1 MKDTTDYSGLVFT
14 PLETSNAAENYIDEI
29 RKNDGDSMPLYLPR
43 LEYDEKTNT
52 GFLPVKRGE
61 LITVLGR
68 PGSGKT
74 GFMFHWARRRAQDLK
89 EQKSN
94 KVVLYWSMEQLIEEL
109 RLFNVAAEEN
119 ISASRMATGKMQDDE
134 WGKAVKSL
142 RGLHTTPL
150 WFAGKSLKRRKDKIQ
165 LNEAALRGT
174 LENIEKWQGDEIK
187 QEIDS
192 VFIDYLQRFRSDGR
206 DWVQFYGDLTNG
218 LKDMTGDFAT
228 RFVVGVQARREV
240 DAKAIQIPGME
251 DGQWTSSIEQ
261 QSDGMLAVVRPA
273 RYRKQGEDFDGVIVN
288 GYRQMIIKVLK
299 RKLGPE
305 GTAHWADFQPEYN
318 RLDDMDIET
327 IQLKDGY
334 HV

>member
-1 MKDTTDYSGLVFT
+1 MKDDNDYSGLVFT
-14 PLETSNAAENYIDEI
+14 PLEASNAAEEYIENI
-29 RKNDGDSMPLYLPR
+29 KANDGDVMPLYIPK
-43 LEYDEKTNT
+43 LEYNEENNK

-89 EQKSN
+89 IQNSD

-109 RLFNVAAEEN
+109 RLFNVAGEDH
-119 ISASRMATGKMQDDE
+119 ISASKMAMGKMADTE
-134 WGKAVKSL
+134 WDRAVKSL

-150 WFAGKSLKRRKDKIQ
+150 WFAGKSLKRRKQKIQ
-165 LNEAALRGT
+165 LDENSLRGT
-174 LENIEKWQGDEIK
+174 LASIEKWQGETIK

-192 VFIDYLQRFRSDGR
+192 VFIDYLQRFRSNGR

-218 LKDMTGDFAT
+218 LKDMAGDFAT

-261 QSDGMLAVVRPA
+261 QSDGMLSVVRPS
-273 RYRKQGEDFDGVIVN
+273 RYRKDGEDFDGTIVK
-288 GYRQMIIKVLK
+288 GYRQMVIKVLK

-305 GTAHWADFQPEYN
+305 GQATWVNFEPEYN
-318 RLDDMDIET
+318 KLDDMDVET
-327 IQLKDGY
+327 IQLAGGY